1 MTKNLLGALTA
12 PALAIGLGVAATPAL
27 GQAVD
32 LNLNGESLRLNYSA
46 PMPSFSAR
54 YELGGLI
61 SDQGAV
67 NVVQTH
73 AGLLVTGDAGAAEA
87 NVTAGLGGR
96 LVLLDADT
104 ISGGG
109 LAVGGV
115 VEARLPA
122 YNRLGMSSYL
132 YWAPGASAFGDLAEH
147 MEYALSVDYDVI
159 RNASIYLGYRQIRVK
174 LDRGPRLTAES
185 GFHFGMRLRF

>member
-1 MTKNLLGALTA
+1 MKKNLLVPLTVSLLAL
-12 PALAIGLGVAATPAL
+12 GLGLSTVPAFA
-27 GQAVD
+27 QAVD
-32 LNLNGESLRLNYSA
+32 LNMNGKSLRLNYSA
-46 PMPSFSAR
+46 PLPSFGAR

-61 SDQGAV
+61 SDQGEE

-73 AGLLVTGDAGAAEA
+73 AGLLVTGDAGAREA

-96 LVLLDADT
+96 LVLLDAGP

-109 LAVGGV
+109 LAVGGM

-122 YNRLGMSSYL
+122 YNRLGMNSYL

-174 LDRGPRLTAES
+174 LDQGPRVTAET